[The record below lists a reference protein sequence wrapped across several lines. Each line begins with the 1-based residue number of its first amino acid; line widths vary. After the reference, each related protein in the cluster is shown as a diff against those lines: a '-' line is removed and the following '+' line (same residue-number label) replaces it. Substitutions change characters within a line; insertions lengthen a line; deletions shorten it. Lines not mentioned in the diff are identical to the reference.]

1 MIEGDGLLDRA
12 LAVGARLSDGLR
24 SLHADGL
31 VSAVRGE
38 GAVWAVELNEG
49 ASAPAAR
56 DALLGEGVIV
66 RPLGTALAMCPP
78 LVITDEQIDRVV
90 DGLARVLGT

>member
-1 MIEGDGLLDRA
+1 M
-12 LAVGARLSDGLR
+12 
-24 SLHADGL
+24 
-31 VSAVRGE
+31 
-38 GAVWAVELNEG
+38 
-49 ASAPAAR
+49 
-56 DALLGEGVIV
+56 